1 MYVIIKEKKEF
12 FIMKKQHHE
21 IPDTELEVMNAIW
34 SLPTPTSTGEI
45 KKKLDLNRPW
55 NLSALQTLL
64 GRLVERGFL
73 SVEKEKRNKKYTAI
87 VKNDE
92 YRVKANHTFLEKV
105 NGNSVKNFV
114 ASLYDGNVLSK
125 EDLKELEEFINEKLK
140 SDN

>member
-1 MYVIIKEKKEF
+1 
-12 FIMKKQHHE
+12 MKKQHHE

>member
-1 MYVIIKEKKEF
+1 METSIIKNNISEF
-12 FIMKKQHHE
+12 TGLSRK
-21 IPDTELEVMNAIW
+21 
-34 SLPTPTSTGEI
+34 SLS
-45 KKKLDLNRPW
+45 
-55 NLSALQTLL
+55 S
-64 GRLVERGFL
+64 
-73 SVEKEKRNKKYTAI
+73 NKKYTAI

>member
-1 MYVIIKEKKEF
+1 
-12 FIMKKQHHE
+12 MKKQHHE

-34 SLPTPTSTGEI
+34 SLPSPASTGEI
-45 KKKLDLNRPW
+45 KKKLEQNRPW

-64 GRLVERGFL
+64 GRLVERGFI
-73 SVEKEKRNKKYTAI
+73 SFDRVNRNKMYTAV

-92 YRVKANHTFLEKV
+92 YRIKANQTFLQKV

-125 EDLKELEEFINEKLK
+125 EDLEELEAFINEKMNEEK
-140 SDN
+140 